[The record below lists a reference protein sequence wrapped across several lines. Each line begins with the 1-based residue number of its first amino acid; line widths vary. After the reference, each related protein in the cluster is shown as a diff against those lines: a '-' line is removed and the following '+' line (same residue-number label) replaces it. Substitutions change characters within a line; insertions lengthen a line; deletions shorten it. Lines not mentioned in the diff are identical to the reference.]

1 MLKMVLAKA
10 LPAHSPR
17 QYGKSS
23 KSPELLRLKI
33 WAAPIISLFE
43 PLPSDKRASFSHS
56 SSCSLVPASRIGA
69 MEMERL
75 AYSINDTGKALSV
88 GRTTVY
94 SMIAD
99 GRLETF
105 KLGTRTL
112 IKAESIRRLIAGEV

>member
-1 MLKMVLAKA
+1 
-10 LPAHSPR
+10 
-17 QYGKSS
+17 
-23 KSPELLRLKI
+23 
-33 WAAPIISLFE
+33 
-43 PLPSDKRASFSHS
+43 
-56 SSCSLVPASRIGA
+56 
-69 MEMERL
+69 MERL